1 MSRVQVDL
9 ATVNQDEAA
18 SLVAHH
24 LAIAGAMFQAL
35 PEGNEA
41 EAMRH
46 AIDAQFQGFN
56 LERKAASFFVTS
68 LAESYEALKF
78 EDGENQQEDD

>member
-9 ATVNQDEAA
+9 STIDQDQAA

-35 PEGNEA
+35 PEGGEA

-46 AIDAQFQGFN
+46 AMEAQFQGFN
-56 LERKAASFFVTS
+56 LEKKAASFFVAS
-68 LAESYEALKF
+68 LVDSYEKLK
-78 EDGENQQEDD
+78 EDD